1 MHQTKILYVLLIAQ
15 PLAQAM
21 APPVLDYLL
30 VDETSRAAKTAADL
44 GLTHVSI
51 HMVEVLMTS
60 PNLAPASG
68 EDKRL
73 GQLMLFLIP
82 ILVSQLLAPEEMKE
96 ASKLA
101 LSLHDLALGK
111 LTSIGQTWPAHL
123 KAVMGQNELLRGR
136 LELAIK
142 ANQERLKTNSSQ
154 KSQEANKINQPSAP
168 TIKLKRFDLGK
179 NDKKNTN
186 T

>member
-1 MHQTKILYVLLIAQ
+1 
-15 PLAQAM
+15 
-21 APPVLDYLL
+21 
-30 VDETSRAAKTAADL
+30 
-44 GLTHVSI
+44 
-51 HMVEVLMTS
+51 MTS
-60 PNLAPASG
+60 SNLAPASG

-111 LTSIGQTWPAHL
+111 LTSIGQTYPSHL

-154 KSQEANKINQPSAP
+154 KSQDANKIKQPTAP
-168 TIKLKRFDLGK
+168 SIKLIRFDLGK
-179 NDKKNTN
+179 NDNKNTN